1 MADLTSVTTLALLWV
16 PVHLYL
22 TQMDLIEL
30 KRWAGAILQ
39 PPARDVLKEQRVEE
53 EMAKLRQWNYK
64 LFSRFFSHLSF
75 FSMYGFSYDAFALRE
90 LDSIFWAGGCIA
102 SYVQHLLIGQELL
115 SMTPQRL
122 KLFSGYHHLV
132 TLLLSTIT
140 GMSASPLKFA
150 VTRRF
155 DFDGTRL
162 SGRCDP
168 RPCPPRSC
176 AVWTYRPTGASTGSP
191 VYMGKPCAI
200 RVVYNL
206 SFRETR
212 SRETWVMYGLNTSIR
227 FLLVLTF
234 LDPWVSI
241 PFQFLYTAV
250 DLFVYV
256 FVLEGTSAGMQV
268 GPLCFGPFFIC
279 LLSIA
284 ASILIDSVLRARIY
298 ALLDTA
304 DAESL
309 VSSFRRVLRGVCDGE
324 VLLDSHMNVA
334 KESECLKHLILTNVS
349 LTGSSFL
356 DLLADGEQHRFK
368 AFIDSSTAAFGAQ
381 SQSTD
386 ATRWTHTAAPPL
398 CLRVSLRGSEGVR
411 VAADLYHVPV
421 PGQADSEPSHLIAF
435 KEDPELRARVPEAA
449 EGAVPAALT
458 EYRSSDGQNLRKS
471 TSPMAQGDAT
481 SVRSGST
488 SRSSSAQAFLDLQE
502 MFLLVDVDTELQ
514 DVQQVELNFKRQ
526 EEPLDVPSGLHSGMP
541 SLRKLVKPM
550 DWEKVRSKVSKFVEK
565 SMRGDVEV
573 QGKSMNPMTV
583 QLPGHSG
590 WLVVEEASLHPSQDA
605 KVWLHLQGFRPEKA
619 RLLPSLGGIQ
629 ESSRD
634 P

>member
-150 VTRRF
+150 
-155 DFDGTRL
+155 
-162 SGRCDP
+162 
-168 RPCPPRSC
+168 
-176 AVWTYRPTGASTGSP
+176 
-191 VYMGKPCAI
+191 
-200 RVVYNL
+200 
-206 SFRETR
+206 
-212 SRETWVMYGLNTSIR
+212 VMYGLNTSIR